1 VREAGSARHILPD
14 CLDRSRLDT
23 VMTSISWIS
32 GRTVGLGIKIEGPG
46 GPRSKGSVKRS
57 GRSDG
62 SGSEDF
68 AKELQG
74 PEKTEETSRINKA
87 SPLTGIQA
95 LLSMQEVDDATE
107 RASKGRRRAEAILDK
122 LDKLRLALL
131 DGAIGKEDLIELARQ
146 VQSSRATID
155 DPRLARIL
163 DEIDLRAQ
171 VEIAKY
177 TPE

>member
-1 VREAGSARHILPD
+1 MT
-14 CLDRSRLDT
+14 T
-23 VMTSISWIS
+23 VSWIS

-62 SGSEDF
+62 SGSEEF
-68 AKELQG
+68 AKELLQG
-74 PEKTEETSRINKA
+74 PGKSEETSRINQA
-87 SPLTGIQA
+87 TPLTGVHA

-122 LDKLRLALL
+122 LDQLRLAILE
-131 DGAIGKEDLIELARQ
+131 GAITRDDLIELARK
-146 VQSSRATID
+146 VQSTRVTVD
-155 DPRLARIL
+155 DPKLARIL

-171 VEIAKY
+171 VELAKY
-177 TPE
+177 TPD